1 MTVNEREMKSVI
13 RAGLLAVALP
23 TLAFVLAFA
32 SANLLWLDY
41 VHVLLGAIWTG
52 VDVFL
57 GLIFAFVIRTLDSD
71 TKKNVAW
78 RLLPMTLFFIPAAS
92 VLTPT
97 AGYILAVNEGI
108 FNHSSWIIDS
118 ILVVGGMVFAIGFAT
133 IVPYSWLI
141 LREMRIDTVNSK
153 KISDCLAIISGGA
166 LAQMVF
172 QVAIIS
178 LMAYIAVYP

>member
-1 MTVNEREMKSVI
+1 MTVTEREMKSIV
-13 RAGLLAVALP
+13 RAGVLSVAIP
-23 TLAFVLAFA
+23 VMAFALAFA

-57 GLIFAFVIRTLDSD
+57 GLIFAFVVRTLDSD
-71 TKKNVAW
+71 TRKNVAL
-78 RLLPMTLFFIPAAS
+78 RILPMTIFFIPAAS
-92 VLTPT
+92 FLTPT

-108 FNHSSWIIDS
+108 FSLSSPIIDA
-118 ILVVGGMVFAIGFAT
+118 ILIVGTLLFTTGFAT
-133 IVPYSWLI
+133 IVPYSLLI
-141 LREMRIDTVNSK
+141 LREMRKETVSSK
-153 KISDCLAIISGGA
+153 MVSDSLATISHGA

-178 LMAYIAVYP
+178 LMAYIVVYP